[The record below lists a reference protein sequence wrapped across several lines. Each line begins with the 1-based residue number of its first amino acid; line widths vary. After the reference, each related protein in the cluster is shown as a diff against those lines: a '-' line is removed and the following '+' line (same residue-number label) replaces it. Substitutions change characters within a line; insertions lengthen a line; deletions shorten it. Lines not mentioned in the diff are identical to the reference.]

1 MPTISQVTTITT
13 AYLAGVFFHA
23 RSGRSPLAAL
33 RVRALGQG
41 VGDEPGVLSCSTI
54 PPRCTPIDISL
65 RLTAR
70 SLGQRL
76 CSRTVQRRSG
86 RSPQPSPPY
95 GQSPQLGWCSCSAHR
110 DSPQSL
116 GSPVWPN
123 PMPIG
128 WRRGHDGGGRRA
140 VHWHAP
146 YCTPRSPASRSCA
159 TGCRRWSRG
168 GRARRLSAAITKCSQ
183 GSSDVRHGRH
193 GGR

>member
-110 DSPQSL
+110 DSPQAL
-116 GSPVWPN
+116 GVRSGRIRCPLAGEGGTTVGEGAPSTG
-123 PMPIG
+123 MLRIAHQD
-128 WRRGHDGGGRRA
+128 RRQADPAQRA
-140 VHWHAP
+140 VAD
-146 YCTPRSPASRSCA
+146 
-159 TGCRRWSRG
+159 
-168 GRARRLSAAITKCSQ
+168 GRVVAGLE
-183 GSSDVRHGRH
+183 G
-193 GGR
+193 